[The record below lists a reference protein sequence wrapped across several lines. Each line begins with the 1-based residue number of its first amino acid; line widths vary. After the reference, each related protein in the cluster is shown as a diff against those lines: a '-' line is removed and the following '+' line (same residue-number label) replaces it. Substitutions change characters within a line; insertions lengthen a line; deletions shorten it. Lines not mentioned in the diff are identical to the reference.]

1 MPQFTKTV
9 SQLVRHELLS
19 AAQAFNLDTT
29 GNVTAIRAR
38 VKAHID
44 ANEDL
49 MNNADYHSLFSR
61 EQRNRFAALT
71 PNPSTWDGI
80 RSSVASTPAPS
91 TRAGTASGHSRSQ
104 YSVTPAPDSEHEAN
118 LQYLQ
123 NLPPAAL
130 SRALG
135 AFLNPGK
142 FIKHNFMLSNLGF
155 LFPSLH
161 RVNVLAKEFFQ
172 GFNPLASPSQ
182 CVGHFQGISIP
193 SLRRVNALAISR
205 DFNPLASPSQ
215 CVGTITFPGILIPS
229 LRRGFPLP
237 SLLHQAGEEFTSPSI
252 PFIPPSQRSNANNG
266 VPRGIPAASTGRKRP
281 ARVPGLTVSNA
292 SHSIPEA
299 IRKKFSG
306 PDGWKTHVPLQFLT
320 DKYCSSANNASSK
333 ELNDIFTMDGS
344 SGSIISVAKELP
356 IAGELSLTFDEWY
369 QAYERLL
376 ELIGTY
382 VPDEYEAWFAH
393 YQAILKKP
401 NRAAHWALCLEYDS
415 EIRRRALNLPI
426 DPSVPHLQLWNELE
440 AKHIGLQTLEI
451 VQLGLQGHKDS
462 GRSHNSGKEDT
473 GRSHK
478 ARDREHGSSGTR
490 FQPYDKGD
498 SFRSQEKF
506 RCFICGD
513 DDVEHRARQCT
524 ATKLVNGK
532 DALIYTK
539 KPGGQR
545 KDRNGEAYCYSF
557 NGRSGCSRGNNCS
570 NGNHWCSLCG
580 AKSGHSAQ
588 NCPTI

>member
-49 MNNADYHSLFSR
+49 MNNTDYHSLFSR

-71 PNPSTWDGI
+71 PNPSTWDGIRSSVASSTWDGI

-135 AFLNPGK
+135 AFLNPG
-142 FIKHNFMLSNLGF
+142 
-155 LFPSLH
+155 
-161 RVNVLAKEFFQ
+161 
-172 GFNPLASPSQ
+172 
-182 CVGHFQGISIP
+182 
-193 SLRRVNALAISR
+193 
-205 DFNPLASPSQ
+205 
-215 CVGTITFPGILIPS
+215 
-229 LRRGFPLP
+229 
-237 SLLHQAGEEFTSPSI
+237 
-252 PFIPPSQRSNANNG
+252 SNANNG

-532 DALIYTK
+532 DALIYAK